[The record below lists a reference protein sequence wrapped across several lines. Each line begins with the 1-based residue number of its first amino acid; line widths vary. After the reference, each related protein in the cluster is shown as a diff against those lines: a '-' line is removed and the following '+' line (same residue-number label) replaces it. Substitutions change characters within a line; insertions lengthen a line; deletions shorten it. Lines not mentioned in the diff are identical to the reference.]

1 VKPVDK
7 GFRQYPHPRTGLVI
21 GARVFPG
28 AGDANAV
35 LWIDGVIR
43 AIDQSQELAR
53 QAPQGCPVLE
63 FPHATVTAGFID
75 SHTHFAQWALKG
87 RQVDLV
93 GAGTRGEA
101 VRRVAAAEPVHGWVL
116 GQGWDAN
123 GWTEPPTRDAL
134 DAVSTAP
141 VFLDSLDVHAAWVNS
156 AALARAGVTSA
167 SPDPPGGRIV
177 RDPASEPTGVLLE
190 LAVDLVRRV
199 VPAPTDDAL
208 HEALLTGQRRA
219 HQLGVTGIHDV
230 EEVAVLR
237 AFERLERED
246 QLRMR
251 VLFHPPVA
259 ELPRLVALGMRSGA
273 GSPWLTSG
281 GVKLFLDGSL
291 GSRTA
296 WMLQPYEGSR
306 DDGMA
311 LTSGDSAERA
321 VRLAAQHGIAATVH
335 AIGDAAVRHALEILE
350 PLPRVALPHRI
361 EHFQCVHPDDLD
373 RAARAGI
380 VLSMQPA
387 HLLVDIPLADRHWG
401 RRGRLAYAFRTLAAR
416 GSRLAFGSDAPV
428 APLDPRPGVYA
439 AMDRRALGG
448 GRDAAWYGAERMSFE
463 NVVTAY
469 TATPAFA
476 AGWSARL
483 GTLRPGAAADLVAW
497 DVDPAVYAGDGEAF
511 LDARVRLTVVDGEI
525 MLQS

>member
-1 VKPVDK
+1 VKAVDK
-7 GFRQYPHPRTGLVI
+7 VFRQHPRNGLVVGDRI
-21 GARVFPG
+21 FPG
-28 AGDANAV
+28 PGDANAV
-35 LWIDGVIR
+35 FWLDGI
-43 AIDQSQELAR
+43 IQSIGQAHLLAR
-53 QAPQGCPVLE
+53 QVPPGCPVFE
-63 FPHATVTAGFID
+63 FPRATVTAGFID
-75 SHTHFAQWALKG
+75 SHTHFAQWALKR

-93 GAGTRGEA
+93 GAGTRAEA
-101 VRRVAAAEPVHGWVL
+101 VRRVAAAEPVHEWIL

-123 GWTEPPTRDAL
+123 GWTEPPTRDTL

-156 AALARAGVTSA
+156 AALARAGVTGA
-167 SPDPPGGRIV
+167 SPDPQGGRIV
-177 RDPASEPTGVLLE
+177 RDAAGEPTGLLLE
-190 LAVDLVRRV
+190 LAVALVRRV
-199 VPAPTDDAL
+199 VPVPTDDAL
-208 HEALLTGQRRA
+208 REALLEGQRTA

-230 EEVAVLR
+230 EELAVLR
-237 AFERLERED
+237 AFERLESDD

-259 ELPRLVALGMRSGA
+259 ELSRLVAQGMRSGA
-273 GSPWLTSG
+273 GSAWLTSG

-291 GSRTA
+291 GSQTA

-306 DDGMA
+306 DCGMA
-311 LTSGDSAERA
+311 LTSGDSAARA
-321 VRLAAQHGIAATVH
+321 VRLAAEHGIAAAVH

-350 PLPRVALPHRI
+350 PLPRLALPHRI

-373 RAARAGI
+373 RAGRAGI

-401 RRGRLAYAFRTLAAR
+401 RRGRSAYAFGTLAAR

-439 AMDRRALGG
+439 AMDRRALGS
-448 GRDAAWYGAERMSFE
+448 GRDAAWYGAERMTFE
-463 NVVTAY
+463 EVVTAY

-497 DVDPAVYAGDGEAF
+497 DVDPAVDAGDGEAF
-511 LDARVRLTVVDGEI
+511 LDARVRLTVVGGEI